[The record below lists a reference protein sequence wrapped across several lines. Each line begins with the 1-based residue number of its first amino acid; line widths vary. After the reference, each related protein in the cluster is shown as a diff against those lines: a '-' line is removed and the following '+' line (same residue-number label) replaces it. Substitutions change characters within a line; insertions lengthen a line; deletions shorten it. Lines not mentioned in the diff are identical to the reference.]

1 MSSDLAA
8 PPFSAPQV
16 YLIDDEPDILQILR
30 DIVELSGFQ
39 AHCFSQAD
47 DFIKRSSASRV
58 AIF

>member
-16 YLIDDEPDILQILR
+16 YLIDDEPDILQIPR
-30 DIVELSGFQ
+30 DVVELCGLE

-47 DFIKRSSASRV
+47 DFIKE
-58 AIF
+58 IQ